1 MTREAEIKILKL
13 IEEKNYSEVLKI
25 CDEILA
31 RNEDAV
37 AYFYKAISKFDL
49 GEYKEAIKYQNKAI
63 ELKNNNNNKYNTNDN
78 YKSKIEEDN
87 EYINY
92 INKVIE
98 ANPNNAELY
107 NIRGNYKAKSGKYEE
122 AIKDYDKAIAI
133 EPNNGDYYFNRGN
146 AKGNLNLNNEA
157 IKNYDISIKLSPN
170 DIVAHYNRGT
180 TKGFSGLYK
189 KSIEDFDKVIE
200 LINNGIYLP
209 IGIEPHINKL
219 ELDAYSNRGFSNFL
233 LGNYTD
239 AIKDFSKVIELN
251 PSLARAYYNRGL
263 NKDCLELYD
272 DALIDFK
279 QYIELIKNHKSIEII
294 NIIGSFYYDIKIS
307 DIEYIFNQLI
317 KKEDYN
323 NLWERDIIFNLLKQK
338 IKNKNILN
346 DIKEILLYQYLLLHS
361 LSFNNITP
369 NDNQNIEISHYTSFE
384 ILKKLIEEN
393 NKIRITNISNA
404 NDPKEGKILED
415 IFNKNGL
422 NLNIKNDENLITL
435 QTSFSRNKDALTMFR
450 LYGKNE
456 NKEATGICLVIDK
469 KYFNDNYLSPVI
481 EVNLDNQKQEEKKGN
496 ENYKNAK
503 EIIQKRLGIKNLY
516 WVIYYN
522 EEKNQLVFNPTKSKY
537 SSVIIDLNTI
547 NKNKKNINK
556 IEDLINCIFH
566 NIINSAKEIDKIEN
580 KNLKDEIFSNL
591 FENIR
596 YIIKH
601 EAFFEEQELRMLI
614 TTNYKNENINIEEDK
629 KRLYIN
635 YNELFNENENFI
647 KEIIL
652 GGKIE
657 DKELTSDYIKQII
670 YNKYKDN
677 DKMNKIK
684 VSISQAPL
692 R

>member
-1 MTREAEIKILKL
+1 MLSREEIEKEINLGNFEYVIEKCNEYLNLKSDL
-13 IEEKNYSEVLKI
+13 AFLYNYRGL
-25 CDEILA
+25 C
-31 RNEDAV
+31 
-37 AYFYKAISKFDL
+37 
-49 GEYKEAIKYQNKAI
+49 
-63 ELKNNNNNKYNTNDN
+63 KNN
-78 YKSKIEEDN
+78 
-87 EYINY
+87 
-92 INKVIE
+92 
-98 ANPNNAELY
+98 L
-107 NIRGNYKAKSGKYEE
+107 GLYEE
-122 AIKDYDKAIAI
+122 AIKD
-133 EPNNGDYYFNRGN
+133 F
-146 AKGNLNLNNEA
+146 
-157 IKNYDISIKLSPN
+157 DISIELNKELYNKN
-170 DIVAHYNRGT
+170 DNYIKDTVEKNLTEAYYY
-180 TKGFSGLYK
+180 KGLAK
-189 KSIEDFDKVIE
+189 KD
-200 LINNGIYLP
+200 
-209 IGIEPHINKL
+209 
-219 ELDAYSNRGFSNFL
+219 
-233 LGNYTD
+233 LGEYEE
-239 AIKDFSKVIELN
+239 AIKDFQEALKYNRTYLLIV
-251 PSLARAYYNRGL
+251 YYNIGVSKINL
-263 NKDCLELYD
+263 GEYE
-272 DALIDFK
+272 DAINYFDNIN
-279 QYIELIKNHKSIEII
+279 QIK
-294 NIIGSFYYDIKIS
+294 YYNETEKKEESYYIKIYEYHMS
-307 DIEYIFNQLI
+307 TFCNKAFAKLLSGKNVYFEDFINYNKFFIPNNNHIIYIVSLLFENYKYDLIEKIFNYLV
-317 KKEDYN
+317 EENYN
-323 NLWERDIIFNLLKQK
+323 DLWENDITFNLLKNK
-338 IKNKNILN
+338 TIDKEILKNIKKN
-346 DIKEILLYQYLLLHS
+346 LLYQYLLLQS
-361 LSFNNITP
+361 LSFNNKTLKREFTY
-369 NDNQNIEISHYTSFE
+369 NIEIAHYTSLN
-384 ILKKLIEEN
+384 ILLKLIKED

-404 NDPKEGKILED
+404 NDPKEGKILEN
-415 IFNKNGL
+415 ILNKNKL
-422 NLNIKNDENLITL
+422 DIKIKNDENLITL

-496 ENYKNAK
+496 ENYKKAK

-580 KNLKDEIFSNL
+580 KNLTDEIFSNL

-614 TTNYKNENINIEEDK
+614 TTDYKNENINIEEDK

>member
-1 MTREAEIKILKL
+1 MLSREEIEKEINLGNFEYVIEKCNEYLNLKSDL
-13 IEEKNYSEVLKI
+13 AFLYNYRGLCKNNLGLYEEAIKDFDISIELNKEFENKPYAINRDLANAYYYRGLSKNNLKEYNEAIEYFEKSLKF
-25 CDEILA
+25 EP
-31 RNEDAV
+31 
-37 AYFYKAISKFDL
+37 AYWLVVYYNIGISKINL
-49 GEYKEAIKYQNKAI
+49 GEYKEAIN
-63 ELKNNNNNKYNTNDN
+63 EFD
-78 YKSKIEEDN
+78 KITRQIIYN
-87 EYINY
+87 EYYYKIIKKEIYDN
-92 INKVIE
+92 
-98 ANPNNAELY
+98 ELY
-107 NIRGNYKAKSGKYEE
+107 NIYVSMHCSILFAKLLLKEKAYNSINMFLELSKCFNPNNNHIFNMVSFLFENYKYDLIEKIFNYLVEE
-122 AIKDYDKAIAI
+122 
-133 EPNNGDYYFNRGN
+133 
-146 AKGNLNLNNEA
+146 
-157 IKNYDISIKLSPN
+157 NYNDLWEN
-170 DIVAHYNRGT
+170 DIT
-180 TKGFSGLYK
+180 
-189 KSIEDFDKVIE
+189 
-200 LINNGIYLP
+200 
-209 IGIEPHINKL
+209 
-219 ELDAYSNRGFSNFL
+219 
-233 LGNYTD
+233 
-239 AIKDFSKVIELN
+239 
-251 PSLARAYYNRGL
+251 
-263 NKDCLELYD
+263 
-272 DALIDFK
+272 
-279 QYIELIKNHKSIEII
+279 
-294 NIIGSFYYDIKIS
+294 
-307 DIEYIFNQLI
+307 
-317 KKEDYN
+317 
-323 NLWERDIIFNLLKQK
+323 FNLLKNK
-338 IKNKNILN
+338 TIDKEISKNIKKN
-346 DIKEILLYQYLLLHS
+346 LLYQYLLLQS
-361 LSFNNITP
+361 LSFNNKTLKREYTY
-369 NDNQNIEISHYTSFE
+369 NIEIAHYTS
-384 ILKKLIEEN
+384 LNTLLKLIKED

-404 NDPKEGKILED
+404 NDPKEGKILEN
-415 IFNKNGL
+415 ILNKNKL
-422 NLNIKNDENLITL
+422 DIKIKNDENLITL

-481 EVNLDNQKQEEKKGN
+481 ELNLDNQKQEEKKGN
-496 ENYKNAK
+496 ENYKKAK

-580 KNLKDEIFSNL
+580 KNLTDEIFSNL

-684 VSISQAPL
+684 VSISHAPL

>member
-1 MTREAEIKILKL
+1 MLSREEIEKEINLGNFEYV
-13 IEEKNYSEVLKI
+13 IEKCSEYIKSYPDYSFLYNYRGL
-25 CDEILA
+25 C
-31 RNEDAV
+31 
-37 AYFYKAISKFDL
+37 
-49 GEYKEAIKYQNKAI
+49 
-63 ELKNNNNNKYNTNDN
+63 KNN
-78 YKSKIEEDN
+78 
-87 EYINY
+87 
-92 INKVIE
+92 
-98 ANPNNAELY
+98 L
-107 NIRGNYKAKSGKYEE
+107 GLYEE
-122 AIKDYDKAIAI
+122 AIKD
-133 EPNNGDYYFNRGN
+133 F
-146 AKGNLNLNNEA
+146 
-157 IKNYDISIKLSPN
+157 DISIELNKELYNKN
-170 DIVAHYNRGT
+170 DNYIKETVEKNLTEAYYY
-180 TKGFSGLYK
+180 KGLAK
-189 KSIEDFDKVIE
+189 KD
-200 LINNGIYLP
+200 
-209 IGIEPHINKL
+209 
-219 ELDAYSNRGFSNFL
+219 
-233 LGNYTD
+233 LGEYEE
-239 AIKDFSKVIELN
+239 AIKDFQEALKYNRTYLLIV
-251 PSLARAYYNRGL
+251 YYNIGISKINL
-263 NKDCLELYD
+263 GEYE
-272 DALIDFK
+272 DAINYFDNIN
-279 QYIELIKNHKSIEII
+279 QIK
-294 NIIGSFYYDIKIS
+294 YYNETEKKEESYYIKIYEYHMS
-307 DIEYIFNQLI
+307 TFCNNAFAKLLSGKNVYFEDFINYNKFFIPNNNHIIYIVSLLFGNYKYDLIEKIFNYLV
-317 KKEDYN
+317 EENYN
-323 NLWERDIIFNLLKQK
+323 DLWENDITFNLLKNK
-338 IKNKNILN
+338 TIDKEILKNIKKN
-346 DIKEILLYQYLLLHS
+346 LLYQYLLLQS
-361 LSFNNITP
+361 LSFNNKTLKREYTY
-369 NDNQNIEISHYTSFE
+369 NIEIAHYTS
-384 ILKKLIEEN
+384 LNTLLKLIKED

-404 NDPKEGKILED
+404 NDPKEGKILEN
-415 IFNKNGL
+415 ILNKNKL
-422 NLNIKNDENLITL
+422 DIKIKNDENLITL

-456 NKEATGICLVIDK
+456 NKEATGICLVLDK

-481 EVNLDNQKQEEKKGN
+481 EVNLDNQKQEENKGN

-635 YNELFNENENFI
+635 YNELFSENENFI

-657 DKELTSDYIKQII
+657 DKELTADYIKQII

>member
-1 MTREAEIKILKL
+1 MLSREEIEKEINLGNFEYVIEKCNECINLKYDYSFL
-13 IEEKNYSEVLKI
+13 YNYRGL
-25 CDEILA
+25 C
-31 RNEDAV
+31 
-37 AYFYKAISKFDL
+37 
-49 GEYKEAIKYQNKAI
+49 
-63 ELKNNNNNKYNTNDN
+63 KNN
-78 YKSKIEEDN
+78 
-87 EYINY
+87 
-92 INKVIE
+92 
-98 ANPNNAELY
+98 L
-107 NIRGNYKAKSGKYEE
+107 GLYEE
-122 AIKDYDKAIAI
+122 AIKDFDISIELNKEFENKPYAINRDLANAYYYRGLSK
-133 EPNNGDYYFNRGN
+133 NNLKEY
-146 AKGNLNLNNEA
+146 NEA
-157 IKNYDISIKLSPN
+157 IEDFKKSLKFEPAYWL
-170 DIVAHYNRGT
+170 VVHYNIGVSKINLGEYEESVKNFDIIT
-180 TKGFSGLYK
+180 YQNFYK
-189 KSIEDFDKVIE
+189 E
-200 LINNGIYLP
+200 
-209 IGIEPHINKL
+209 
-219 ELDAYSNRGFSNFL
+219 
-233 LGNYTD
+233 
-239 AIKDFSKVIELN
+239 
-251 PSLARAYYNRGL
+251 YYNRIIRKEIYDSEL
-263 NKDCLELYD
+263 YNIYISMHCSKVFAELLLKEKAYNSINMFLELSKC
-272 DALIDFK
+272 FNPNN
-279 QYIELIKNHKSIEII
+279 NH
-294 NIIGSFYYDIKIS
+294 
-307 DIEYIFNQLI
+307 IFNIVSLLFGNYKYDLI
-317 KKEDYN
+317 EKIFNYLVEENYN
-323 NLWERDIIFNLLKQK
+323 DLWENDITFNLLKNK
-338 IKNKNILN
+338 TIDKEILKNIKKN
-346 DIKEILLYQYLLLHS
+346 LLYQYLLLQS
-361 LSFNNITP
+361 LSFNNKTLKREYTY
-369 NDNQNIEISHYTSFE
+369 NIEIAHYTS
-384 ILKKLIEEN
+384 LNTLLKLIKED

-404 NDPKEGKILED
+404 NDPKEGKILEN
-415 IFNKNGL
+415 ILNKNKL
-422 NLNIKNDENLITL
+422 DIKIKNDENLITL
-435 QTSFSRNKDALTMFR
+435 QTSLSRNKDALTMFR

-469 KYFNDNYLSPVI
+469 KYFNDNYLSSVI

-496 ENYKNAK
+496 ENYKKAK
-503 EIIQKRLGIKNLY
+503 EIIQKRFERKNLY

-670 YNKYKDN
+670 YNKYKEN
-677 DKMNKIK
+677 NKMNKIK

>member
-1 MTREAEIKILKL
+1 MLYFNVGKI
-13 IEEKNYSEVLKI
+13 IEEIEKEINLGNFEYVIEKCNEYLNLKSDLAFLYNYRGL
-25 CDEILA
+25 C
-31 RNEDAV
+31 
-37 AYFYKAISKFDL
+37 
-49 GEYKEAIKYQNKAI
+49 
-63 ELKNNNNNKYNTNDN
+63 KNN
-78 YKSKIEEDN
+78 
-87 EYINY
+87 
-92 INKVIE
+92 
-98 ANPNNAELY
+98 L
-107 NIRGNYKAKSGKYEE
+107 GLYEE
-122 AIKDYDKAIAI
+122 AIKD
-133 EPNNGDYYFNRGN
+133 F
-146 AKGNLNLNNEA
+146 
-157 IKNYDISIKLSPN
+157 DISIELNKKSKNSPTTIN
-170 DIVAHYNRGT
+170 KDLADAYYYKGLAKNNLREYKEAIDNFNEALKYNYTYWLVIHYN
-180 TKGFSGLYK
+180 
-189 KSIEDFDKVIE
+189 
-200 LINNGIYLP
+200 
-209 IGIEPHINKL
+209 IGISKINLGEYEESIK
-219 ELDAYSNRGFSNFL
+219 NFDIITYQ
-233 LGNYTD
+233 NIY
-239 AIKDFSKVIELN
+239 KE
-251 PSLARAYYNRGL
+251 YYNRIIRKEIYDSEL
-263 NKDCLELYD
+263 YNIYISMHCSKVFAELLLKEKVYDSINMFLELSKC
-272 DALIDFK
+272 FNPNN
-279 QYIELIKNHKSIEII
+279 NH
-294 NIIGSFYYDIKIS
+294 
-307 DIEYIFNQLI
+307 IFNIVSLLFGNYKYDLI
-317 KKEDYN
+317 EKIFNYLVEENYN
-323 NLWERDIIFNLLKQK
+323 DLWENDITFNLLKNK
-338 IKNKNILN
+338 TIDKEILKNIKKN
-346 DIKEILLYQYLLLHS
+346 LLYQYLLLQS
-361 LSFNNITP
+361 LSFNNKTLKREFTY
-369 NDNQNIEISHYTSFE
+369 NIEIAHYTS
-384 ILKKLIEEN
+384 LNTLLKLIKED

-404 NDPKEGKILED
+404 NDPKEGKILEN
-415 IFNKNGL
+415 IFNKNSL
-422 NLNIKNDENLITL
+422 NIKIKNDENLITL
-435 QTSFSRNKDALTMFR
+435 QTSLSRNKDALTMFR

-469 KYFNDNYLSPVI
+469 KYFNDNYLSSVI

-496 ENYKNAK
+496 ENYKKAK
-503 EIIQKRLGIKNLY
+503 EIIQKRFERKNLY

-670 YNKYKDN
+670 YNKYKDK

>member
-1 MTREAEIKILKL
+1 MLSREEIEKEINLGNFEYVIEKCNECINLKYDYSFL
-13 IEEKNYSEVLKI
+13 YNYRGL
-25 CDEILA
+25 C
-31 RNEDAV
+31 
-37 AYFYKAISKFDL
+37 
-49 GEYKEAIKYQNKAI
+49 
-63 ELKNNNNNKYNTNDN
+63 KNN
-78 YKSKIEEDN
+78 
-87 EYINY
+87 
-92 INKVIE
+92 
-98 ANPNNAELY
+98 L
-107 NIRGNYKAKSGKYEE
+107 GLYEE
-122 AIKDYDKAIAI
+122 AIKD
-133 EPNNGDYYFNRGN
+133 F
-146 AKGNLNLNNEA
+146 
-157 IKNYDISIKLSPN
+157 DISIELNKELYNKN
-170 DIVAHYNRGT
+170 DNYIKETVEKNLTEAYYY
-180 TKGFSGLYK
+180 KGLAK
-189 KSIEDFDKVIE
+189 KD
-200 LINNGIYLP
+200 
-209 IGIEPHINKL
+209 
-219 ELDAYSNRGFSNFL
+219 
-233 LGNYTD
+233 LGEYEE
-239 AIKDFSKVIELN
+239 AIKDFQEALKYNRTYLLVV
-251 PSLARAYYNRGL
+251 YYNIGISKINL
-263 NKDCLELYD
+263 GEYE
-272 DALIDFK
+272 DAINYFDNIN
-279 QYIELIKNHKSIEII
+279 QIK
-294 NIIGSFYYDIKIS
+294 YYNETEKKEESYYIKIYEYHMS
-307 DIEYIFNQLI
+307 TFCNKAFAKLLSGKNVYFEDFINYNKFFIPNNNHIIYIVSFLFENYKYDLIEKIFNYLV
-317 KKEDYN
+317 EENYN
-323 NLWERDIIFNLLKQK
+323 DLWENDITFNLLKNK
-338 IKNKNILN
+338 TIDKEILKNIKKN
-346 DIKEILLYQYLLLHS
+346 LLYQYLLLQS
-361 LSFNNITP
+361 LSFNNKTLKREYTY
-369 NDNQNIEISHYTSFE
+369 NIEIAHYTS
-384 ILKKLIEEN
+384 LNTLLKLIKED

-404 NDPKEGKILED
+404 NDPKEGKILEN
-415 IFNKNGL
+415 ILNKNKL
-422 NLNIKNDENLITL
+422 DIKIKNDENLITL

-496 ENYKNAK
+496 ENYKKAK
-503 EIIQKRLGIKNLY
+503 EIIQKRFERKNLY

-556 IEDLINCIFH
+556 IEDLINCIFR

-657 DKELTSDYIKQII
+657 DKELTSDYIKQIV

-684 VSISQAPL
+684 VSISHAPL

>member
-1 MTREAEIKILKL
+1 MLSREEIEKEINLGNFEYV
-13 IEEKNYSEVLKI
+13 IEKCSEYIKSYPDYSFLYNYRGL
-25 CDEILA
+25 C
-31 RNEDAV
+31 
-37 AYFYKAISKFDL
+37 
-49 GEYKEAIKYQNKAI
+49 
-63 ELKNNNNNKYNTNDN
+63 KNN
-78 YKSKIEEDN
+78 
-87 EYINY
+87 
-92 INKVIE
+92 
-98 ANPNNAELY
+98 L
-107 NIRGNYKAKSGKYEE
+107 GLYEE
-122 AIKDYDKAIAI
+122 AIKD
-133 EPNNGDYYFNRGN
+133 F
-146 AKGNLNLNNEA
+146 
-157 IKNYDISIKLSPN
+157 DISIELNKELYNKN
-170 DIVAHYNRGT
+170 DNYIKDTVEKNLTEAYYY
-180 TKGFSGLYK
+180 KGLAK
-189 KSIEDFDKVIE
+189 KD
-200 LINNGIYLP
+200 
-209 IGIEPHINKL
+209 
-219 ELDAYSNRGFSNFL
+219 
-233 LGNYTD
+233 LGEYEE
-239 AIKDFSKVIELN
+239 AIKDFQEALKYNRTYLLIV
-251 PSLARAYYNRGL
+251 YYNIGISKINL
-263 NKDCLELYD
+263 GEYE
-272 DALIDFK
+272 DAINYFDNIN
-279 QYIELIKNHKSIEII
+279 QIK
-294 NIIGSFYYDIKIS
+294 YYNETEKKEESYYIKIYEYHMS
-307 DIEYIFNQLI
+307 TFCNNAFAKLLSGKNVYFEDFINYNKFFIPNNNHIIYIVSLLFGNYKYDLIEKIFNYLV
-317 KKEDYN
+317 EENYN
-323 NLWERDIIFNLLKQK
+323 DLWENDITFNLLKSK
-338 IKNKNILN
+338 TRDKEILKNIKKN
-346 DIKEILLYQYLLLHS
+346 LLYQYLLLQS
-361 LSFNNITP
+361 LSFNNKTLKREFTY
-369 NDNQNIEISHYTSFE
+369 NIEIAHYTSLN
-384 ILKKLIEEN
+384 ILLKLIKED

-404 NDPKEGKILED
+404 NDPKEGKILEN
-415 IFNKNGL
+415 ILNKNKL
-422 NLNIKNDENLITL
+422 DIKIKNDENLITL
-435 QTSFSRNKDALTMFR
+435 QTSLSRNKDALTMFR
-450 LYGKNE
+450 LYGKNK

-469 KYFNDNYLSPVI
+469 KYFNDNYLSSVI

-496 ENYKNAK
+496 ENYKKAK
-503 EIIQKRLGIKNLY
+503 EIIQKRFERKNLY

-556 IEDLINCIFH
+556 IEDLINCIFR

>member
-1 MTREAEIKILKL
+1 MLSREEIEKEINLGNFEYVIEKCNEYLNLKSDL
-13 IEEKNYSEVLKI
+13 AFLYNYRGL
-25 CDEILA
+25 C
-31 RNEDAV
+31 
-37 AYFYKAISKFDL
+37 
-49 GEYKEAIKYQNKAI
+49 
-63 ELKNNNNNKYNTNDN
+63 KNN
-78 YKSKIEEDN
+78 
-87 EYINY
+87 
-92 INKVIE
+92 
-98 ANPNNAELY
+98 L
-107 NIRGNYKAKSGKYEE
+107 GLYEE
-122 AIKDYDKAIAI
+122 AIKD
-133 EPNNGDYYFNRGN
+133 F
-146 AKGNLNLNNEA
+146 
-157 IKNYDISIKLSPN
+157 DISIELNKELYNKN
-170 DIVAHYNRGT
+170 DNYIKDTVEKNLTEAYYY
-180 TKGFSGLYK
+180 KGLAK
-189 KSIEDFDKVIE
+189 KD
-200 LINNGIYLP
+200 
-209 IGIEPHINKL
+209 
-219 ELDAYSNRGFSNFL
+219 
-233 LGNYTD
+233 LGEYEE
-239 AIKDFSKVIELN
+239 AIKDFQEALKYNRTYLLIV
-251 PSLARAYYNRGL
+251 YYNIGISKINL
-263 NKDCLELYD
+263 GEYE
-272 DALIDFK
+272 DAINYFNNIN
-279 QYIELIKNHKSIEII
+279 QIK
-294 NIIGSFYYDIKIS
+294 YYNETEKKEESYYIKIYEYHMS
-307 DIEYIFNQLI
+307 TFCNKAFAKLLSGKNVYFEDFINYNKFFIPNNNHIIYIVSFLFENYKYDLIEKIFNYLV
-317 KKEDYN
+317 EENYN
-323 NLWERDIIFNLLKQK
+323 DLWENDITFNLLKNK
-338 IKNKNILN
+338 TIDKEILKNIKKN
-346 DIKEILLYQYLLLHS
+346 LLYQYLLLQS
-361 LSFNNITP
+361 LSFNNKILKREYTY
-369 NDNQNIEISHYTSFE
+369 NIEIAHYTS
-384 ILKKLIEEN
+384 LNTLLKLIKED

-404 NDPKEGKILED
+404 NDPKEGKILEN
-415 IFNKNGL
+415 ILNKNKL
-422 NLNIKNDENLITL
+422 DIKIKNDENLITL
-435 QTSFSRNKDALTMFR
+435 QTSLSRNKDALTMFR

-496 ENYKNAK
+496 ENYKKAK
-503 EIIQKRLGIKNLY
+503 EIIQKRFERKNLY

-614 TTNYKNENINIEEDK
+614 TTNYKNENIKVDNN

-684 VSISQAPL
+684 VGISQAPL

>member
-1 MTREAEIKILKL
+1 MLSREEIEKEINLGNCEYVIEKCNECINLKYDYSFL
-13 IEEKNYSEVLKI
+13 YNYRGL
-25 CDEILA
+25 C
-31 RNEDAV
+31 
-37 AYFYKAISKFDL
+37 
-49 GEYKEAIKYQNKAI
+49 
-63 ELKNNNNNKYNTNDN
+63 KNN
-78 YKSKIEEDN
+78 
-87 EYINY
+87 
-92 INKVIE
+92 
-98 ANPNNAELY
+98 L
-107 NIRGNYKAKSGKYEE
+107 GLYEE
-122 AIKDYDKAIAI
+122 AIKD
-133 EPNNGDYYFNRGN
+133 F
-146 AKGNLNLNNEA
+146 
-157 IKNYDISIKLSPN
+157 DISIELNKELYNKN
-170 DIVAHYNRGT
+170 DNYIKDTVEKNLTEAYYY
-180 TKGFSGLYK
+180 KGLAK
-189 KSIEDFDKVIE
+189 KD
-200 LINNGIYLP
+200 
-209 IGIEPHINKL
+209 
-219 ELDAYSNRGFSNFL
+219 
-233 LGNYTD
+233 LGEYEE
-239 AIKDFSKVIELN
+239 AIKDFQEALKYNRTYLLIV
-251 PSLARAYYNRGL
+251 YYNIGISKINL
-263 NKDCLELYD
+263 GEYENAINYFDN
-272 DALIDFK
+272 IN
-279 QYIELIKNHKSIEII
+279 QIK
-294 NIIGSFYYDIKIS
+294 YYNETEKKEESYYIKIYEYHMS
-307 DIEYIFNQLI
+307 TFCNKAFAKLLSGKNVYFEDFINYNKFFIPNNNHIIYIVSLLFGNYKYDLIEKILNYLVEEN
-317 KKEDYN
+317 YN
-323 NLWERDIIFNLLKQK
+323 DLWENDITFNLLKNK
-338 IKNKNILN
+338 TIDKEILKNIKKN
-346 DIKEILLYQYLLLHS
+346 LLYQYLLLQS
-361 LSFNNITP
+361 LSFNNKTLKREYTY
-369 NDNQNIEISHYTSFE
+369 NIEIAHYTSLN
-384 ILKKLIEEN
+384 ILLKLIKED

-404 NDPKEGKILED
+404 NDPKEGKILEN
-415 IFNKNGL
+415 ILNKNKL
-422 NLNIKNDENLITL
+422 DIKIKNDENLITL

-469 KYFNDNYLSPVI
+469 KYFNDNYLSSVI

-496 ENYKNAK
+496 ENYKKAK
-503 EIIQKRLGIKNLY
+503 EIIQKRLERKNLY

>member
-1 MTREAEIKILKL
+1 MLSSEEIEKEINLGNFEYVIEKCNECINLKYDYSFL
-13 IEEKNYSEVLKI
+13 YNYRGL
-25 CDEILA
+25 C
-31 RNEDAV
+31 
-37 AYFYKAISKFDL
+37 
-49 GEYKEAIKYQNKAI
+49 
-63 ELKNNNNNKYNTNDN
+63 KNN
-78 YKSKIEEDN
+78 
-87 EYINY
+87 
-92 INKVIE
+92 
-98 ANPNNAELY
+98 L
-107 NIRGNYKAKSGKYEE
+107 GLYEE
-122 AIKDYDKAIAI
+122 AIKDFDISIELNKKFKNSPTAINKDLADAYYYKGLAK
-133 EPNNGDYYFNRGN
+133 NNLKKY
-146 AKGNLNLNNEA
+146 NEA
-157 IKNYDISIKLSPN
+157 IEDFEKSLKFEPAYWLVVYYNIGISKINLGEYEESIKN
-170 DIVAHYNRGT
+170 FDIITYQNI
-180 TKGFSGLYK
+180 YK
-189 KSIEDFDKVIE
+189 E
-200 LINNGIYLP
+200 
-209 IGIEPHINKL
+209 
-219 ELDAYSNRGFSNFL
+219 
-233 LGNYTD
+233 
-239 AIKDFSKVIELN
+239 
-251 PSLARAYYNRGL
+251 YYNRIIRKEIYDSEL
-263 NKDCLELYD
+263 YNIYISMHCSKVFAELLLKEKVYDSINMFLELSKC
-272 DALIDFK
+272 FNPNN
-279 QYIELIKNHKSIEII
+279 NH
-294 NIIGSFYYDIKIS
+294 
-307 DIEYIFNQLI
+307 IFNIVSLLFGNYKYDLI
-317 KKEDYN
+317 EKIFNYLVEENYN
-323 NLWERDIIFNLLKQK
+323 DLWENDITFNLLKSK
-338 IKNKNILN
+338 TRDKEILKNIKKN
-346 DIKEILLYQYLLLHS
+346 LLYQYLLLQS
-361 LSFNNITP
+361 LSFNNKTLKREFTY
-369 NDNQNIEISHYTSFE
+369 NIEIAHYTS
-384 ILKKLIEEN
+384 LNTLLKLIKED

-404 NDPKEGKILED
+404 NDPKEGKILEN
-415 IFNKNGL
+415 IFNKNSL
-422 NLNIKNDENLITL
+422 NIKIKNDENLITL
-435 QTSFSRNKDALTMFR
+435 QTSLSRNKDALTMFR

-481 EVNLDNQKQEEKKGN
+481 ELNLDNQKQEEKKGN
-496 ENYKNAK
+496 ENYKKAK

-580 KNLKDEIFSNL
+580 KNLTDEIFSNL

>member
-1 MTREAEIKILKL
+1 MLSREEIEKEINLGNFEYVIEKCNEYLNLKSDLAFLYNYRGLCKNNLGLYEEAIKDFDISIELNKEFENKPYAINRDLANAYYYRGLSKNNLKEYNEAIEDFEKSLKFEPAYWLVVYYNIGVSKI
-13 IEEKNYSEVLKI
+13 N
-25 CDEILA
+25 
-31 RNEDAV
+31 
-37 AYFYKAISKFDL
+37 L
-49 GEYKEAIKYQNKAI
+49 GEYKEAINEFDKMTRQILYSQYYYKIIKKEIYDSGLYNYYTSIYCSIFFTKLI
-63 ELKNNNNNKYNTNDN
+63 LGEYTRESFNMFLEL
-78 YKSKIEEDN
+78 SKCF
-87 EYINY
+87 
-92 INKVIE
+92 
-98 ANPNNAELY
+98 NPNNNHIFNMVSFLFE
-107 NIRGNYKAKSGKYEE
+107 NYKYDLIEKIFNYLVEE
-122 AIKDYDKAIAI
+122 
-133 EPNNGDYYFNRGN
+133 
-146 AKGNLNLNNEA
+146 
-157 IKNYDISIKLSPN
+157 NYNDLWEN
-170 DIVAHYNRGT
+170 DIT
-180 TKGFSGLYK
+180 
-189 KSIEDFDKVIE
+189 
-200 LINNGIYLP
+200 
-209 IGIEPHINKL
+209 
-219 ELDAYSNRGFSNFL
+219 
-233 LGNYTD
+233 
-239 AIKDFSKVIELN
+239 
-251 PSLARAYYNRGL
+251 
-263 NKDCLELYD
+263 
-272 DALIDFK
+272 
-279 QYIELIKNHKSIEII
+279 
-294 NIIGSFYYDIKIS
+294 
-307 DIEYIFNQLI
+307 
-317 KKEDYN
+317 
-323 NLWERDIIFNLLKQK
+323 FNLLKNK
-338 IKNKNILN
+338 TRDKEILKNIKKN
-346 DIKEILLYQYLLLHS
+346 LLYQYLILQS
-361 LSFNNITP
+361 LSFNNKILKREYTY
-369 NDNQNIEISHYTSFE
+369 NIEIAHYTSLE
-384 ILKKLIEEN
+384 ILLKLIKEN

-404 NDPKEGKILED
+404 NDPKEGKILEN
-415 IFNKNGL
+415 ILNKNKL
-422 NLNIKNDENLITL
+422 DIKIKNDENLITL
-435 QTSFSRNKDALTMFR
+435 QTSLSRNKDALTMFR

-469 KYFNDNYLSPVI
+469 KYFNDNYLSSVI
-481 EVNLDNQKQEEKKGN
+481 ELNLDNQKQEEKKGN

>member
-1 MTREAEIKILKL
+1 MLS
-13 IEEKNYSEVLKI
+13 IEEIEKEINLGNFEYVIEKCNEYLNLKSDLAFLYNYRGL
-25 CDEILA
+25 C
-31 RNEDAV
+31 
-37 AYFYKAISKFDL
+37 
-49 GEYKEAIKYQNKAI
+49 
-63 ELKNNNNNKYNTNDN
+63 KNN
-78 YKSKIEEDN
+78 
-87 EYINY
+87 
-92 INKVIE
+92 
-98 ANPNNAELY
+98 L
-107 NIRGNYKAKSGKYEE
+107 GLYEE
-122 AIKDYDKAIAI
+122 AIKD
-133 EPNNGDYYFNRGN
+133 F
-146 AKGNLNLNNEA
+146 
-157 IKNYDISIKLSPN
+157 DISIELNKELYNKN
-170 DIVAHYNRGT
+170 DNYIKETVEKNLTEAYYY
-180 TKGFSGLYK
+180 KGLAK
-189 KSIEDFDKVIE
+189 KD
-200 LINNGIYLP
+200 
-209 IGIEPHINKL
+209 
-219 ELDAYSNRGFSNFL
+219 
-233 LGNYTD
+233 LGEYEE
-239 AIKDFSKVIELN
+239 AIKDFQEALKYNRTYLLIV
-251 PSLARAYYNRGL
+251 YYNIGISKINL
-263 NKDCLELYD
+263 GEYE
-272 DALIDFK
+272 DA
-279 QYIELIKNHKSIEII
+279 I
-294 NIIGSFYYDIKIS
+294 NYFDNINQIRYYNETEKKEESYYIKIYEYHMS
-307 DIEYIFNQLI
+307 TFCNNAFAKLLSGKNVYFEDFINYNKFFIPNNNHIIYIVSLLFENYKYDLIEKIFNYLV
-317 KKEDYN
+317 EENYN
-323 NLWERDIIFNLLKQK
+323 DLWENDITFNLLKNK
-338 IKNKNILN
+338 TIDKEILKNIKKN
-346 DIKEILLYQYLLLHS
+346 LLYQYLLLQS
-361 LSFNNITP
+361 LSFNNKTLKREYTY
-369 NDNQNIEISHYTSFE
+369 NIEIAHYTS
-384 ILKKLIEEN
+384 LNTLLKLIKED

-404 NDPKEGKILED
+404 NDPKEGKILEN
-415 IFNKNGL
+415 ILNKNKL
-422 NLNIKNDENLITL
+422 DIKIKNDENLITL
-435 QTSFSRNKDALTMFR
+435 QTSLSRNKDALTMFR

-469 KYFNDNYLSPVI
+469 KYFNDNYLSSVI
-481 EVNLDNQKQEEKKGN
+481 ELNLDNQKQEEKKGN

-670 YNKYKDN
+670 YNKYKEN
-677 DKMNKIK
+677 NKMNKIK

>member
-1 MTREAEIKILKL
+1 MLSREEIEKEINLGNFEYVIEKCNECINLKYDYSFL
-13 IEEKNYSEVLKI
+13 YNYRGL
-25 CDEILA
+25 C
-31 RNEDAV
+31 
-37 AYFYKAISKFDL
+37 
-49 GEYKEAIKYQNKAI
+49 
-63 ELKNNNNNKYNTNDN
+63 KNN
-78 YKSKIEEDN
+78 
-87 EYINY
+87 
-92 INKVIE
+92 
-98 ANPNNAELY
+98 L
-107 NIRGNYKAKSGKYEE
+107 GLYEE
-122 AIKDYDKAIAI
+122 AIKD
-133 EPNNGDYYFNRGN
+133 F
-146 AKGNLNLNNEA
+146 
-157 IKNYDISIKLSPN
+157 DISIELNKELYNKN
-170 DIVAHYNRGT
+170 DNYIKDTVEKNLTEAYYY
-180 TKGFSGLYK
+180 KGLAK
-189 KSIEDFDKVIE
+189 KD
-200 LINNGIYLP
+200 
-209 IGIEPHINKL
+209 
-219 ELDAYSNRGFSNFL
+219 
-233 LGNYTD
+233 LGEYEE
-239 AIKDFSKVIELN
+239 AIKDFQEALKYNRTYLLIV
-251 PSLARAYYNRGL
+251 YYNIGISKINLGL
-263 NKDCLELYD
+263 YE
-272 DALIDFK
+272 DAINYFDNIN
-279 QYIELIKNHKSIEII
+279 QIK
-294 NIIGSFYYDIKIS
+294 YYNETEKKEESYYIKIYEYHMS
-307 DIEYIFNQLI
+307 TFCNKAFAKLLSGKNVYFEDFINYNKFFIPNNNHIIYIVSLLFGNYKYDLIEKIFNYLV
-317 KKEDYN
+317 EENYN
-323 NLWERDIIFNLLKQK
+323 DLWENDITFNLLKNK
-338 IKNKNILN
+338 TIDKEILKNIKKN
-346 DIKEILLYQYLLLHS
+346 LLYQYLLLQS
-361 LSFNNITP
+361 LSFNNKTLKREYTY
-369 NDNQNIEISHYTSFE
+369 NIEIAHYTSLN
-384 ILKKLIEEN
+384 ILLKLIKED

-404 NDPKEGKILED
+404 NDPKEGKILEN
-415 IFNKNGL
+415 ILNKNKL
-422 NLNIKNDENLITL
+422 DIKIKNDENLITL

-456 NKEATGICLVIDK
+456 NKEATGICLVINE
-469 KYFNDNYLSPVI
+469 KYFKNKYSLPLFQINNTL
-481 EVNLDNQKQEEKKGN
+481 LDNKNSNN
-496 ENYKNAK
+496 ENENEKQNYNI
-503 EIIQKRLGIKNLY
+503 ERNLY

>member
-1 MTREAEIKILKL
+1 MLSREEIEKEINLGNFEYVIEKCNEYLNLKSDL
-13 IEEKNYSEVLKI
+13 AFLYNYRGL
-25 CDEILA
+25 C
-31 RNEDAV
+31 
-37 AYFYKAISKFDL
+37 
-49 GEYKEAIKYQNKAI
+49 
-63 ELKNNNNNKYNTNDN
+63 KNN
-78 YKSKIEEDN
+78 
-87 EYINY
+87 
-92 INKVIE
+92 
-98 ANPNNAELY
+98 L
-107 NIRGNYKAKSGKYEE
+107 GLYEE
-122 AIKDYDKAIAI
+122 AIKDFDISI
-133 EPNNGDYYFNRGN
+133 ELNKKVENIPYATNKDLADAYYYKGLAKNNLKKY
-146 AKGNLNLNNEA
+146 NEA
-157 IKNYDISIKLSPN
+157 IEDFEKSLKFEPAYWLVVYYNIGISKINLGEYEDAINYFDNINQIKYYNETEKKEESYYIKIYEYHMSTFCNNAFAKLLSGKNVYFEDFINYNKFFIPNNNHIIYIVSLLFGNYKYDLIEKIFNYLVEENYNDLWEN
-170 DIVAHYNRGT
+170 DIT
-180 TKGFSGLYK
+180 
-189 KSIEDFDKVIE
+189 
-200 LINNGIYLP
+200 
-209 IGIEPHINKL
+209 
-219 ELDAYSNRGFSNFL
+219 
-233 LGNYTD
+233 
-239 AIKDFSKVIELN
+239 
-251 PSLARAYYNRGL
+251 
-263 NKDCLELYD
+263 
-272 DALIDFK
+272 
-279 QYIELIKNHKSIEII
+279 
-294 NIIGSFYYDIKIS
+294 
-307 DIEYIFNQLI
+307 
-317 KKEDYN
+317 
-323 NLWERDIIFNLLKQK
+323 FNLLKNK
-338 IKNKNILN
+338 TIDKEILKNIKKN
-346 DIKEILLYQYLLLHS
+346 LLYQYLLLQS
-361 LSFNNITP
+361 LSFNNKTLKREYTY
-369 NDNQNIEISHYTSFE
+369 NIEIAHYTSLN
-384 ILKKLIEEN
+384 ILLKLIKED

-404 NDPKEGKILED
+404 NDPKEGKILEN
-415 IFNKNGL
+415 ILNKNKL
-422 NLNIKNDENLITL
+422 DIKIKNDENLITL
-435 QTSFSRNKDALTMFR
+435 QTSLSRNKDALTMFR

-469 KYFNDNYLSPVI
+469 KYFNDNYLSSVI

-496 ENYKNAK
+496 ENYKKAK
-503 EIIQKRLGIKNLY
+503 EIIQKRFERKNLY

>member
-1 MTREAEIKILKL
+1 MLSREEIEKEINLGNFEYV
-13 IEEKNYSEVLKI
+13 IEKCNEYLNLNSDLAFLYNYRGL
-25 CDEILA
+25 C
-31 RNEDAV
+31 
-37 AYFYKAISKFDL
+37 
-49 GEYKEAIKYQNKAI
+49 
-63 ELKNNNNNKYNTNDN
+63 KNN
-78 YKSKIEEDN
+78 
-87 EYINY
+87 
-92 INKVIE
+92 
-98 ANPNNAELY
+98 L
-107 NIRGNYKAKSGKYEE
+107 GLYEE
-122 AIKDYDKAIAI
+122 AIKD
-133 EPNNGDYYFNRGN
+133 F
-146 AKGNLNLNNEA
+146 
-157 IKNYDISIKLSPN
+157 DISIELN
-170 DIVAHYNRGT
+170 
-180 TKGFSGLYK
+180 K
-189 KSIEDFDKVIE
+189 KVENIP
-200 LINNGIYLP
+200 YAT
-209 IGIEPHINKL
+209 NKDL
-219 ELDAYSNRGFSNFL
+219 ADAYYYKGL
-233 LGNYTD
+233 AKKDLGEYEE
-239 AIKDFSKVIELN
+239 AIKDFQEALKYNRTYLLIV
-251 PSLARAYYNRGL
+251 YYNIGISKINLGL
-263 NKDCLELYD
+263 YE
-272 DALIDFK
+272 DAINYFDNIN
-279 QYIELIKNHKSIEII
+279 QIK
-294 NIIGSFYYDIKIS
+294 YYNETEKKEESYYIKIYEYHMS
-307 DIEYIFNQLI
+307 TFCNKAFAKLLSGKNVYFEDFINYNKFFIPNNNHIIYIVSLLFENYKYDLIEKIFNYLV
-317 KKEDYN
+317 EENYN
-323 NLWERDIIFNLLKQK
+323 DLWENDTTYNLLKSK
-338 IKNKNILN
+338 TIDKEILKNIKKN
-346 DIKEILLYQYLLLHS
+346 LLYQYLLLQS
-361 LSFNNITP
+361 LSFNNKTLKREFTY
-369 NDNQNIEISHYTSFE
+369 NIEIAHYTSLN
-384 ILKKLIEEN
+384 ILLKLIKED

-404 NDPKEGKILED
+404 NDPKEGKILEN
-415 IFNKNGL
+415 ILNKNKL
-422 NLNIKNDENLITL
+422 DIKIKNDENLITL

-469 KYFNDNYLSPVI
+469 KYFNYNYLSPVI
-481 EVNLDNQKQEEKKGN
+481 ELNLDNQKQEEKKGN
-496 ENYKNAK
+496 ENYKKAK

-580 KNLKDEIFSNL
+580 KNLTDEIFSNL

-684 VSISQAPL
+684 VGISQAPL

>member
-1 MTREAEIKILKL
+1 MLSREEIEKEINLGNFEYVIEKCNECINLKYDYSFL
-13 IEEKNYSEVLKI
+13 YNYRGL
-25 CDEILA
+25 C
-31 RNEDAV
+31 
-37 AYFYKAISKFDL
+37 
-49 GEYKEAIKYQNKAI
+49 
-63 ELKNNNNNKYNTNDN
+63 KNN
-78 YKSKIEEDN
+78 
-87 EYINY
+87 
-92 INKVIE
+92 
-98 ANPNNAELY
+98 L
-107 NIRGNYKAKSGKYEE
+107 GLYEE
-122 AIKDYDKAIAI
+122 AIKDFDISIELNKEFENKPYAINRDLANAYYYRGLSK
-133 EPNNGDYYFNRGN
+133 NNLKEY
-146 AKGNLNLNNEA
+146 NEA
-157 IKNYDISIKLSPN
+157 IEDFKKSLKFEPAYWLVVHYNIGVSKINLGEYEESIKN
-170 DIVAHYNRGT
+170 FDIITYQNIY
-180 TKGFSGLYK
+180 KG
-189 KSIEDFDKVIE
+189 
-200 LINNGIYLP
+200 
-209 IGIEPHINKL
+209 
-219 ELDAYSNRGFSNFL
+219 
-233 LGNYTD
+233 
-239 AIKDFSKVIELN
+239 
-251 PSLARAYYNRGL
+251 YYNRIIRKEIYDNEL
-263 NKDCLELYD
+263 YNTYVSMHCSILFAKLLLKEKAYNSINMFLELSKC
-272 DALIDFK
+272 FNPNN
-279 QYIELIKNHKSIEII
+279 NH
-294 NIIGSFYYDIKIS
+294 
-307 DIEYIFNQLI
+307 IFNMVSFLFENYKYDLI
-317 KKEDYN
+317 EKIFNYLVEENYN
-323 NLWERDIIFNLLKQK
+323 DLWENDITFNLLKSK
-338 IKNKNILN
+338 TIDKEILKNIKKN
-346 DIKEILLYQYLLLHS
+346 LLYQYLLLQS
-361 LSFNNITP
+361 LSFNNKTLKREYTY
-369 NDNQNIEISHYTSFE
+369 NIEIAHYTSLN
-384 ILKKLIEEN
+384 ILLKLIKED

-404 NDPKEGKILED
+404 NDPKEGKILEN
-415 IFNKNGL
+415 ILNKNKL
-422 NLNIKNDENLITL
+422 DIKIKNDENLITL
-435 QTSFSRNKDALTMFR
+435 QTSLSRNKDALTMFR

-469 KYFNDNYLSPVI
+469 KYFNDNYLSSVI

-496 ENYKNAK
+496 ENYKKAK
-503 EIIQKRLGIKNLY
+503 EIIQKRFERKNLY

-580 KNLKDEIFSNL
+580 KNLKYEIFSNL

-684 VSISQAPL
+684 VSISHAPL

>member
-1 MTREAEIKILKL
+1 MLSSEEIEKEINLGNFEYVIEKCNEYLNLKSDLAFLYNYRGLCKNNLGLYEEAIKDFDISIELNKKFKNSPTAINKDLADAYYYKGLAKNNLREYKEAIEYFEKSLKF
-13 IEEKNYSEVLKI
+13 E
-25 CDEILA
+25 LA
-31 RNEDAV
+31 YWLVVYYNIG
-37 AYFYKAISKFDL
+37 ISKINL
-49 GEYKEAIKYQNKAI
+49 GEYKEAIN
-63 ELKNNNNNKYNTNDN
+63 EFD
-78 YKSKIEEDN
+78 KITRQIIYN
-87 EYINY
+87 EYYYKIIKKEIYDN
-92 INKVIE
+92 
-98 ANPNNAELY
+98 ELY
-107 NIRGNYKAKSGKYEE
+107 NIYVSMHCSILFAKLLLKEKAYNGINMFLELSKCFNPNNNHIFNIVSLLFGNYKYDLIEKIFNYLVEE
-122 AIKDYDKAIAI
+122 
-133 EPNNGDYYFNRGN
+133 
-146 AKGNLNLNNEA
+146 
-157 IKNYDISIKLSPN
+157 NYNDLWEN
-170 DIVAHYNRGT
+170 DIT
-180 TKGFSGLYK
+180 
-189 KSIEDFDKVIE
+189 
-200 LINNGIYLP
+200 
-209 IGIEPHINKL
+209 
-219 ELDAYSNRGFSNFL
+219 
-233 LGNYTD
+233 
-239 AIKDFSKVIELN
+239 
-251 PSLARAYYNRGL
+251 
-263 NKDCLELYD
+263 
-272 DALIDFK
+272 
-279 QYIELIKNHKSIEII
+279 
-294 NIIGSFYYDIKIS
+294 
-307 DIEYIFNQLI
+307 
-317 KKEDYN
+317 
-323 NLWERDIIFNLLKQK
+323 FNLLKNK
-338 IKNKNILN
+338 TIDKEILKNIKKN
-346 DIKEILLYQYLLLHS
+346 LLYQYLLLQS
-361 LSFNNITP
+361 LSFNNKTLKREFTY
-369 NDNQNIEISHYTSFE
+369 NIEIAHYTY
-384 ILKKLIEEN
+384 LNTLLKLIKED

-404 NDPKEGKILED
+404 NDPKEGKILEN
-415 IFNKNGL
+415 ILNKNKL
-422 NLNIKNDENLITL
+422 DIKIKNDENLITL

-456 NKEATGICLVIDK
+456 NKEATGICLVLDK